1 MSRPLPPSRYKHLKI
16 GWFGWLLASLMTTC
30 AFGQE
35 RPVFFDRLS
44 VDDGLSQTIVTA
56 MLQDRHGFLWIGT
69 EGGLNRYDGYD
80 LLVYKQNQTDS
91 TSLSH
96 SFIHALLEDE
106 QGAIWIGTYGGGL
119 NRFNPET
126 GMFTH
131 FWHAPDDPNSLSD
144 DRVLTL
150 LPGDEGT
157 FWIGTERGG
166 LSHFDPAT
174 ATFTHYR
181 HDPDDPNSLGH
192 NEVRSLA
199 RAPDG
204 SLWIGLGHA
213 GLNHFNPATAAFTR
227 YRHDPNDPN
236 SLRDDEITTVLTAA
250 DGTLWIGT
258 GQGGLSHFDP
268 ASSTFTHYR
277 HDARDG
283 HSLSSDAVAN
293 ILLDRQGLLW
303 LATGDGLNAFDPT
316 TGRFTSYR
324 HDASNPKSIS
334 TNNLRVLFEDASGLL
349 WIGTWG
355 SGLNKLRRTPFA
367 IYRHHPD
374 DPNSLTQSDVMNFA
388 EEPSGALWIAT
399 YTGGINRFDRTTQTF
414 QRFTT
419 NPSRPGSLR
428 NDATRRVH
436 VDRHGT
442 VWVASWGG
450 GLHRYLPESKTFA
463 VYQHDPD
470 DAGSIGANQVSAF
483 LETREGDLWV
493 GTFGAGPCRFDPASA
508 SFTCLAEMLNPGTRL
523 SGLNTYAMHE
533 DPEGRIWISAWG
545 FGIDVYDPATNTL
558 THHEPNPSDPTAL
571 SQNNATTFYRDN
583 RGTLWI
589 GTYGGGLN
597 RYDDATGHFTRYT
610 EANGLPNDIVY
621 GILEDDHGRLWLST
635 NKGIS
640 RFDPDA
646 ETFAN
651 FDVRDGLQSNEFN
664 GGAARRLSSGE
675 FAFGGIGGFNIFHPD
690 SIQAGT
696 YTPPVVLTSLQVNNE
711 EKLPGATL
719 PTLNRIRLPYQ
730 ENFLAFEFA
739 ALDYTFPSKNQYA
752 YRLDGIDAD
761 WVESGSRRFASYPNL
776 PPGDYTLHVRGTN
789 SDGHWSEATLALP
802 LTIVPP
808 FWMTGWFRALVLLL
822 VLGGIVGIVR
832 YVSTRKLR
840 RRVQA
845 LELTRKIQDERERIS
860 RDLHDHVGAQL
871 SNIISLAELIKLSD
885 QADDPARTKTYLA
898 SLDED
903 ARLTMTQLRETI
915 WALNQNAVT
924 VSDFMAQV
932 SDFARRR
939 ARHLDRPALHF
950 VEEGTTDRL
959 LTPVQAL
966 NLYRIAQEGISNALK
981 HANADNLTIALR
993 THDAHAFTL
1002 EIRDDGRFRTNDDAP
1017 TVLHGNGLRN
1027 MERRAREL
1035 GGHVTLTPD
1044 EESGTTLQV
1053 SVPS

>member
-1 MSRPLPPSRYKHLKI
+1 MSGQLAPSRCRPVTI
-16 GWFGWLLASLMTTC
+16 GWISWLLAGLFTTC

-80 LLVYKQNQTDS
+80 LLVYKQDQTDS

-119 NRFNPET
+119 NRFDPET
-126 GMFTH
+126 GTFLH
-131 FWHAPDDPNSLSD
+131 FWHDPDDPNSLSD
-144 DRVLTL
+144 DRVLVF
-150 LPGDEGT
+150 LPNDDGT
-157 FWIGTERGG
+157 FWMGTESGG

-174 ATFTHYR
+174 ATFTHYQ
-181 HDPDDPNSLGH
+181 HNPDNPNSLGH

-199 RAPDG
+199 HAPDG
-204 SLWIGLGHA
+204 SLWIGLGLA
-213 GLNHFNPATAAFTR
+213 GLNHFDPRTGTFTR
-227 YRHDPNDPN
+227 YRHDPANPN
-236 SLRDDEITTVLTAA
+236 SLSDDEVTTVLSAT

-258 GQGGLSHFDP
+258 GQSGLSHFDP
-268 ASSTFTHYR
+268 ATATFTHFR
-277 HDARDG
+277 HHPRDA
-283 HSLSSDAVAN
+283 HSLSHDAVEDL
-293 ILLDRQGLLW
+293 LLDRQGLLW
-303 LATGDGLNAFDPT
+303 IATENGLNVFDSAT
-316 TGRFTSYR
+316 ERFTTYR
-324 HDASNPKSIS
+324 HDASNPKSLS
-334 TNNLRVLFEDASGLL
+334 TNNHRVLFEDASGLL
-349 WIGTWG
+349 WIGSWG

-367 IYRHHPD
+367 VYRHHPD

-399 YTGGINRFDRTTQTF
+399 YTGGINRFDRATQTF
-414 QRFTT
+414 QRFTAQ
-419 NPSRPGSLR
+419 PSRPGSLR
-428 NDATRRVH
+428 NDAARRVH
-436 VDRHGT
+436 VDRNGT
-442 VWVASWGG
+442 VWVATGGG
-450 GLHRYLPESKTFA
+450 GLHRYQPASGTFA
-463 VYQHDPD
+463 VYEHDPN
-470 DAGSIGANQVSAF
+470 DATSIGSNHVAAL
-483 LETREGDLWV
+483 LETREGALWV
-493 GTFGAGPCRFDPASA
+493 GAFEAGPCRFHADTET
-508 SFTCLAEMLNPGTRL
+508 FTCLTEMLDQGTRL
-523 SGLNTYAMHE
+523 SGLNPYALYE
-533 DPEGRIWISAWG
+533 DLSGRLWISAWG
-545 FGIDVYDPATNTL
+545 FGIDVYDPATGTL
-558 THHEPNPSDPTAL
+558 THHEPNPNDPTAL
-571 SQNNATTFYRDN
+571 SQNNVTTFYRDS

-597 RYDDATGHFTRYT
+597 KYDDATGHFTRYT

-640 RFDPDA
+640 RFDPA
-646 ETFAN
+646 TETFTN

-664 GGAARRLSSGE
+664 GRAALRLSSGE
-675 FAFGGIGGFNIFHPD
+675 FVFGGINGFNIFHPD

-696 YTPPVVLTSLQVNNE
+696 YAPPVVLTSLQVNNE
-711 EKLPGATL
+711 EKLPAAML
-719 PTLNRIRLPYQ
+719 PTLDTISLPYK

-752 YRLDGIDAD
+752 YRLDGIDSD

-776 PPGDYTLHVRGTN
+776 PPGNYTLQVRGTN
-789 SDGHWSEATLALP
+789 SDGHWSEATFALP

-822 VLGGIVGIVR
+822 VLGAIVGVVR

-840 RRVQA
+840 RQVQA
-845 LELTRKIQDERERIS
+845 LELTRKIQSERERIS

-871 SNIISLAELIKLSD
+871 SNIISLAELIQLSE

-915 WALNQNAVT
+915 WALNQNAVNVT
-924 VSDFMAQV
+924 DFMAQV

-939 ARHLDRPALHF
+939 VRHRARPALHF
-950 VEEGTTDRL
+950 VAEGTTDRL

-966 NLYRIAQEGISNALK
+966 NLYRIAQEGINNALK

-993 THDAHAFTL
+993 TNEANAFTL
-1002 EIRDDGRFRTNDDAP
+1002 EIRDDGRFLIKGDTK

-1027 MERRAREL
+1027 MERRAHEL
-1035 GGHVTLTPD
+1035 GGCVTLTPD
-1044 EESGTTLQV
+1044 AERGTTLQV
-1053 SVPS
+1053 SVPG

>member
-1 MSRPLPPSRYKHLKI
+1 MSGQLAPSRCRHIII
-16 GWFGWLLASLMTTC
+16 GLFGWLLAGLFTTC
-30 AFGQE
+30 AVGQE

-80 LLVYKQNQTDS
+80 ILVYKQDQTDS

-106 QGAIWIGTYGGGL
+106 QGFLWIGTYGGGL
-119 NRFNPET
+119 NRFDPET
-126 GMFTH
+126 GTFSH
-131 FWHAPDDPNSLSD
+131 FWHDPDDANSLSD

-150 LPGDEGT
+150 LPREDGT
-157 FWIGTERGG
+157 FWMGTESGG
-166 LSHFDPAT
+166 LSHFEPAT
-174 ATFTHYR
+174 GTFTHYQ

-192 NEVRSLA
+192 NEVRSIA
-199 RAPDG
+199 HAPDG
-204 SLWIGLGHA
+204 SLWIGLGLA
-213 GLNHFNPATAAFTR
+213 GLNHFDPATSTFTR
-227 YRHDPNDPN
+227 YRHDPANPN
-236 SLRDDEITTVLTAA
+236 SLSDDEVTTLLTAA
-250 DGTLWIGT
+250 DGTLWVGT
-258 GQGGLSHFDP
+258 GQGGLDHLDP
-268 ASSTFTHYR
+268 ATSTFTHYR
-277 HDARDG
+277 HAAKAN
-283 HSLSSDAVAN
+283 SLSNNAVADL
-293 ILLDRQGLLW
+293 LLDRQGLLW
-303 LATGDGLNAFDPT
+303 IATGDGLNALDPKSRHFT
-316 TGRFTSYR
+316 TYR
-324 HDASNPKSIS
+324 HDTANPKSLS
-334 TNNLRVLFEDASGLL
+334 TDNLRVLFEDTSGLL

-367 IYRHHPD
+367 VYRHHPE
-374 DPNSLTQSDVMNFA
+374 DPNSLTQNDVMNFV

-399 YTGGINRFDRTTQTF
+399 YTGGINRFDRKTQTF

-419 NPSRPGSLR
+419 HPGRPGSLQ
-428 NDATRRVH
+428 NNASRRVY
-436 VDRHGT
+436 VDSNGT

-450 GLHRYLPESKTFA
+450 GLHRYQAESGTFV
-463 VYQHDPD
+463 VYQHDPNKP
-470 DAGSIGANQVSAF
+470 ASLGSNQVSAF
-483 LETREGDLWV
+483 LETRAGNLWV
-493 GTFGAGPCRFDPASA
+493 GTFGAGPCRFDPATE
-508 SFTCLAEMLNPGTRL
+508 SFTCLTEMLDAATPL

-533 DPEGRIWISAWG
+533 APDGRIWISAWG
-545 FGIDVYDPATNTL
+545 FGIDVYDPATGTL

-571 SQNNATTFYRDN
+571 SQNNATTFYRDS

-597 RYDDATGHFTRYT
+597 KYDTATGHFTRYT

-621 GILEDDHGRLWLST
+621 GILEDDYGRLWLST
-635 NKGIS
+635 NKGLS
-640 RFDPDA
+640 RFDPDE

-664 GGAARRLSSGE
+664 GGAALQLASGE
-675 FAFGGIGGFNIFHPD
+675 FAFGGINGFNIFHPD

-696 YTPPVVLTSLQVNNE
+696 YAPPVVLTSLQVNNE
-711 EKLPGATL
+711 EKRPAATL
-719 PTLNRIRLPYQ
+719 PGLDAIRLPYQ

-808 FWMTGWFRALVLLL
+808 FWMTGWFRAVLLLL
-822 VLGGIVGIVR
+822 VLGGVVGVVR

-840 RRVQA
+840 RQVQA

-871 SNIISLAELIKLSD
+871 SNIISLAELIKLSEK
-885 QADDPARTKTYLA
+885 ADEPARTKTYLA

-924 VSDFMAQV
+924 VSDFIAQV

-939 ARHLDRPALHF
+939 VRHRVRPALHF
-950 VEEGTTDRL
+950 VEEGTMDRL

-966 NLYRIAQEGISNALK
+966 NLYRIAQEGINNALK
-981 HANADNLTIALR
+981 HADADNLTIAL
-993 THDAHAFTL
+993 HANDADGFTL
-1002 EIRDDGRFRTNDDAP
+1002 EIHDDGRFLTNGDAA

-1027 MERRAREL
+1027 MERRAQEL
-1035 GGHVTLTPD
+1035 GGRVTLTPD
-1044 EESGTTLQV
+1044 AEAGTTVQV
-1053 SVPS
+1053 SVPV